1 MTILVFT
8 KERENKLHPVIQKT
22 FGGLK
27 PSYYFR
33 HLFFGI
39 LLMAFYCFML
49 SRGKEPT
56 PLGIYLFFLVSTLL
70 YPYSRFVYESIVGFI
85 MGENIF
91 FVNAIVMMMAKIFT
105 MVMCWAAAIIIA
117 PIGLLYL
124 YIHHSKNEAA

>member
-1 MTILVFT
+1 
-8 KERENKLHPVIQKT
+8 
-22 FGGLK
+22 
-27 PSYYFR
+27 
-33 HLFFGI
+33 
-39 LLMAFYCFML
+39 ML

-70 YPYSRFVYESIVGFI
+70 YPYSRFVYESIAGFI
-85 MGENIF
+85 MGKNVF

-124 YIHHSKNEAA
+124 YIHHSKNEAT